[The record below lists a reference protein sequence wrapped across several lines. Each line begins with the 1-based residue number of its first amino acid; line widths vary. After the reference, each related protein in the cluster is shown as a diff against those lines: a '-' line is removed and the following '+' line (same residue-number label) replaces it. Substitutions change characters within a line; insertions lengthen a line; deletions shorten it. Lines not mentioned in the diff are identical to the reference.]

1 MQWPLL
7 IRGMVVGLSIAAP
20 VGPIGVL
27 CIRQALSNGFRP
39 AFCSGLGAATADALY
54 GCVAGFGLTAVSGF
68 MLRQQFWIALL
79 GGTFLCLIGLRTLRA
94 RPATQAAPVR
104 GHGAAYASTLLLTL
118 ANPATILSFIAIF
131 AAFGP
136 AAVADYGRALNLV
149 VGIFLGSAAWWLFL
163 SAAVSRARTKASD
176 RTLRVLNLLSGA
188 LLVGFGAAALGR
200 ALALR

>member
-7 IRGMVVGLSIAAP
+7 IRGMVVGRSIAAP

-27 CIRQALSNGFRP
+27 CIRQALSHGFRP
-39 AFCSGLGAATADALY
+39 AFFSGLGAATADALY

-68 MLRQQFWIALL
+68 MLR
-79 GGTFLCLIGLRTLRA
+79 LIGLRTLRA
-94 RPATQAAPVR
+94 RPATQAASVR

-118 ANPATILSFIAIF
+118 ANPTTILSFIAIF

-149 VGIFLGSAAWWLFL
+149 IGIFLGSAAWWLFL
-163 SAAVSRARTKASD
+163 SAAVSRARSRASD